1 MADVIDAT
9 EPAEP
14 TFTVR
19 AQDRFAPDV
28 LEFWA
33 NQVERAVH
41 NSVGDKADAS
51 RRKVALAR
59 SKAHMMR
66 AWQAVHYCKIPD

>member
-1 MADVIDAT
+1 MD

-19 AQDRFAPDV
+19 AQDRFAPAV

-33 NQVERAVH
+33 DQVERAVKDTI
-41 NSVGDKADAS
+41 SDKADAS

-66 AWQAVHYCKIPD
+66 AWQAVHYHKIPD